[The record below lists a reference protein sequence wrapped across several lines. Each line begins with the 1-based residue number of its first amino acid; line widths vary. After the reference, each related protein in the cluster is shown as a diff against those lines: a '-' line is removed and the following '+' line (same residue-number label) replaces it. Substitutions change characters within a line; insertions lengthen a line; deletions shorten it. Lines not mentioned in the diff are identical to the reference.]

1 MKFRKNDTNSRKVW
15 LQHPDDLYYLNL
27 IIENED
33 TVTAFTERRESKQ
46 ADKIRSER
54 GVKKKMNLT
63 IKVEDKEYQ
72 NFDQRFRC
80 HGKIIEGVQDVG
92 NYHSLILKA
101 GDDFVLGKKA
111 WMPHHERMF
120 VKAKKASFR
129 AIAINVET
137 DAIVFAE
144 LRTFGLRELKTI
156 NRAGGGKRKGGDT
169 QKSFFERG
177 VEQLKEIYS
186 SGETLIIL
194 GPGFPKEDFIR
205 VCKEKDSELFNR
217 YQTDTVGQG
226 GMNGINEALKSGKI
240 TNKMETIELEKELTI
255 MEELKTSIYKDFAT
269 YGWNEVKDKIEN
281 GSVEKVI
288 MLDTEIHQKKGIK
301 MLALCERNRIEIV
314 EISNHHEGG
323 QMLEG
328 LGKVACLLRYK
339 AG

>member
-1 MKFRKNDTNSRKVW
+1 MW

-27 IIENED
+27 IIEKED
-33 TVTAFTERRESKQ
+33 SITAFTERRESKQ

-54 GVKKKMNLT
+54 GIKKKMNLT
-63 IKVEDKEYQ
+63 IDVEDKEYQ
-72 NFDQRFRC
+72 NFDQRLRC
-80 HGKIIEGVQDVG
+80 HGKIIEGEQDVG
-92 NYHSLILKA
+92 NYHSLILTA
-101 GDDFVLGKKA
+101 GDDFIIGKKM

-120 VKAKKASFR
+120 SKAKKASFR
-129 AIAINVET
+129 AVALNVET
-137 DAIVFAE
+137 DTIVFAE

-156 NRAGGGKRKGGDT
+156 NRAGGGKRKGGEA

-177 VEQLKEIYS
+177 VEQLKEIYN
-186 SGETLIIL
+186 SGETLIVL

-205 VCKEKDSELFNR
+205 KCKEKFPEMINK

-226 GMNGINEALKSGKI
+226 GMNGINEALKNGKI

-255 MEELKTSIYKDFAT
+255 IEELKTSIYKDYAT
-269 YGWNEVKDKIEN
+269 YGWIEVKNKIEN
-281 GSVEKVI
+281 GSAEKVI
-288 MLDTEIHQKKGIK
+288 MLDTEIYQKKGIE
-301 MLALCERNRIEIV
+301 MLALCERNKIEIV